1 MPDNALTVNEVLAR
15 SGLAGAISGVI
26 LLLVALGGVVD
37 VASGRRYFKEDLAR
51 YAINYLGGKGIS
63 VESVRSEKSRNMLNG
78 IIIATGSFSGEA
90 QVKGSYVEVLKFVE
104 RSLGIEMPERWEE
117 VRNRRLNDR
126 KCNIKRTIESHL
138 KDVTQWS
145 DEKKY
150 EIIKCAR
157 DLSKVSFIGW
167 YLSGKECSA
176 DWLGRWYKIK
186 VASGLAGNFLGLAG
200 TGGTLGLFVGLVV
213 RLFNTPTGD
222 VRGLQVSVLPVV
234 GTIIGGYIGGLRI
247 LLVKYRG
254 TSLSKQPMV
263 YLGYFL
269 AAVCSWL
276 LLSIVFAG
284 GFARYRDMVAT
295 ILPWSF

>member
-1 MPDNALTVNEVLAR
+1 MADNALTVNEVLAR

-51 YAINYLGGKGIS
+51 YAINYLGSKGIS

-78 IIIATGSFSGEA
+78 IIIAAGSFSGEA

-104 RSLGIEMPERWEE
+104 RSLGIEMPEGWEE

-138 KDVTQWS
+138 KDVNQWD
-145 DEKKY
+145 DEEKY

-167 YLSGKECSA
+167 YISDKECSA

-213 RLFNTPTGD
+213 RLFNIPKGD
-222 VRGLQVSVLPVV
+222 VMGWQVSVLPVL
-234 GTIIGGYIGGLRI
+234 GTIVGGYIGGLRI

-254 TSLSKQPMV
+254 ASSSKQPMV
-263 YLGYFL
+263 YLNYFL
-269 AAVCSWL
+269 GAVCSWL
-276 LLSIVFAG
+276 LLSILFAG